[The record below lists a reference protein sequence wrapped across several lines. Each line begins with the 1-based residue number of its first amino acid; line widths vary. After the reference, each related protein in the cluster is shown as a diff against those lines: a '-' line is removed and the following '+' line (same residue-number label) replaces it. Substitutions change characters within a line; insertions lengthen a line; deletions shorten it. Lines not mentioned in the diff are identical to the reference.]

1 MRIRNYAV
9 VTTMTVSAVL
19 TMIATQH
26 CVPPSVAPIM
36 VAIAQHESG
45 LDPHAVHRN
54 PNGTYDVGIS
64 QVNSSNFG
72 WLGLDMRTAMD
83 PCRNLAAGAKVLLV
97 RYNGVPPPE
106 IASAYAADVATKIS
120 DLTSTD
126 TTSASTPDLKAP
138 PAWDVW
144 ATEEYEEQKS
154 KSAAPGGDVHPDAA
168 ANSEAPPA
176 ATDGPQPKKGKTN
189 DAP

>member
-1 MRIRNYAV
+1 
-9 VTTMTVSAVL
+9 
-19 TMIATQH
+19 
-26 CVPPSVAPIM
+26 M

-54 PNGTYDVGIS
+54 PNGTYDVGIA

-72 WLGLDMRTAMD
+72 WLGLDMRAATD

-106 IASAYAADVATKIS
+106 IATAYAADVATKIS
-120 DLTSTD
+120 DLTGTD
-126 TTSASTPDLKAP
+126 TTSGPTADPKAP
-138 PAWDVW
+138 PVWDVW

-154 KSAAPGGDVHPDAA
+154 QSAAPVVGDVHPDATA
-168 ANSEAPPA
+168 SSEAAPA
-176 ATDGPQPKKGKTN
+176 AIDGPQPEKGKTN
-189 DAP
+189 DAH